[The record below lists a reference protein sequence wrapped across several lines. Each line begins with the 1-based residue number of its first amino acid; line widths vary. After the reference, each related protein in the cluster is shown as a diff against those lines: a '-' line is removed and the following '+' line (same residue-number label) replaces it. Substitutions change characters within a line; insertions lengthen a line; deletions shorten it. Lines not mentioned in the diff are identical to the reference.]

1 MDKFLKLKEKMDRR
15 YDRLPAMDGEK
26 CSKACQSGKCKFEC
40 CTITGCT
47 EKEKRLINKFIAR
60 NGLEFPL
67 IKATLEMNYILPN
80 NLNIESM
87 SVDEFTKLALKKKWD
102 VKCSYLTEKGCGI
115 YEVRPAICRMFGAIK
130 QMSCPHFPEEAKE
143 DMPANEI
150 MVNF

>member
-26 CSKACQSGKCKFEC
+26 CAGACQSGKCKFEC

-47 EKEKRLINKFIAR
+47 EKEKRLINKFIKR
-60 NGLEFPL
+60 EGLEFPL
-67 IKATLEMNYILPN
+67 IKSHLEMNYILPN

-87 SVDEFTKLALKKKWD
+87 SIDEFTKLALKKKWD
-102 VKCSYLTEKGCGI
+102 VKCSYLTKKGCGI

-130 QMSCPHFPEEAKE
+130 QMVCPYFPEEARVNI
-143 DMPANEI
+143 PANEI
-150 MVNF
+150 LVNF